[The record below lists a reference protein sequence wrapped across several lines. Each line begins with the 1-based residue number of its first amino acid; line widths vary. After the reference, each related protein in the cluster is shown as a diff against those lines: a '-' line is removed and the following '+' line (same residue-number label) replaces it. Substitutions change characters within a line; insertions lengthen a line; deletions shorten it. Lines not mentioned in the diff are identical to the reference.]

1 MRKAQEVV
9 MNDQNTTTER
19 KLISRMAAK
28 DFLKVFKL
36 RTLQILVDTGI
47 LRDLRN
53 TDMEYLLVP

>member
-1 MRKAQEVV
+1 MEIEMRKAQEVV

-36 RTLQILVDTGI
+36 RTL
-47 LRDLRN
+47 
-53 TDMEYLLVP
+53 